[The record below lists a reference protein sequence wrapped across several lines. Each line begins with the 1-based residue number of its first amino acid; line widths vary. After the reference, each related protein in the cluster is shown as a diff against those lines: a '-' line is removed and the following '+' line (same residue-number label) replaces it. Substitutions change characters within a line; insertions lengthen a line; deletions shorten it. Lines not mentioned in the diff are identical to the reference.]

1 MKMLISAAI
10 LSVLAVAPA
19 SAAMMACTPANMGK
33 TINAMPPGPTPA
45 NDEMAKAN
53 MDMSKG
59 DMRGACMHYA
69 RAQRMNANMMKS
81 ETVGMRKGMRK

>member
-1 MKMLISAAI
+1 MRMLITAAV
-10 LSVLAVAPA
+10 LSVLALAPA

-33 TINAMPPGPTPA
+33 TIDAMPPGPSPA
-45 NDEMAKAN
+45 NHEMALAN

-69 RAQRMNANMMKS
+69 RAQRMNASMMRS
-81 ETVGMRKGMRK
+81 ETVGMGR